1 MIRKRIKNIE
11 FRECTYLCD
20 PPEIKSWELCYY
32 YPNPDYGNEHL
43 YEKDGDFYVTVYNG
57 VSFRRH
63 KSCFK
68 YRESCYTLGIFKYS
82 DDSWSFEFICDRPL
96 ELSKE
101 EREVFWELL
110 EYGYNKLNNN
120 SNR

>member
-11 FRECTYLCD
+11 FRECTYLYD

-43 YEKDGDFYVTVYNG
+43 YRKDE
-57 VSFRRH
+57 
-63 KSCFK
+63 SCFK
-68 YRESCYTLGIFKYS
+68 YKENCYTLGIFKYS
-82 DDSWSFEFICDRPL
+82 DNSWSFEFICDRPL